1 MGKNKPITKYTA
13 AWLARAEEDIQVMEI
28 LLKEGG
34 LPNSICFHAQ
44 QSGEKY
50 FKAFLAF
57 QGKNIRKVHDL
68 AALLTFCEE
77 INISFDILK
86 AEVDFLD
93 KFYIETRYPGDYHE
107 FTLKEAKEASEA
119 AQKIKEFVV
128 DKIKSEH
135 E

>member
-68 AALLTFCEE
+68 AAFLTFCEE
-77 INISFDILK
+77 IDISFDILK
-86 AEVDFLD
+86 AEVDILD
-93 KFYIETRYPGDYHE
+93 KFYIETRYPGDYPE
-107 FTLKEAKEASEA
+107 FTLKEAEEASEA
-119 AQKIKEFVV
+119 A
-128 DKIKSEH
+128 
-135 E
+135 